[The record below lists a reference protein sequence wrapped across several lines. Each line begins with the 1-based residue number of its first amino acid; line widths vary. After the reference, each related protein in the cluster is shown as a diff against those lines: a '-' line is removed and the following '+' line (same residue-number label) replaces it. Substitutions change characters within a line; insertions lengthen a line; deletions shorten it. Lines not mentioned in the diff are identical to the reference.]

1 MDYYSGR
8 PNSFSTGL
16 PDANSDI
23 LRDLNVKC
31 TRLEDERQLR
41 QKSFAFLSTYMDSL
55 AQGKVSASEKEP
67 AQLVTFFDEFVEL
80 GKSRSETIAA
90 LDQQIID
97 VQKEIK
103 EEIKRLQHEYF
114 SLPTTV
120 TIILAPVPGHTV
132 GTADLELV
140 YSELSYHYAVTF
152 SSDCPPQELRQLG
165 NQYTKFMSRPLM
177 VILLHQ
183 FFSIIDVKFP
193 SLLGR
198 IGTM

>member
-8 PNSFSTGL
+8 PNSFSTGP
-16 PDANSDI
+16 PDASSDI

-80 GKSRSETIAA
+80 GKSRSETIAI

-120 TIILAPVPGHTV
+120 TVILAPVPGHTV

-140 YSELSYHYAVTF
+140 YSELSYHHAVTF
-152 SSDCPPQELRQLG
+152 SSHCPHQELRPPG
-165 NQYTKFMSRPLM
+165 NQYTMFMSRPLT